1 MAFYNSYQYPQYG
14 YQPQQPQI
22 PQQMAQQ
29 MPQQMSQMS
38 QMSQQPVQQIQNGGF
53 LAAPNEEYVRTYP
66 VALGNCVTFKI
77 EGKPYVME
85 KSMGFSQLDSPKIEK
100 YRLVKEE
107 PSECSNSPQNDPE
120 DIRAIISSID
130 KINEQIEALWSEIEA
145 IKANRPK
152 AQTKNSGAKQVK
164 DENDDQS

>member
-14 YQPQQPQI
+14 YQPQQPQM

-29 MPQQMSQMS
+29 IPQQMPQQMAQMP
-38 QMSQQPVQQIQNGGF
+38 QQPVQQIQNGGF
-53 LAAPNEEYVRTYP
+53 LAAPNEEYVRSYP

-100 YRLVKEE
+100 YKLVKEE
-107 PSECSNSPQNDPE
+107 PEEMPDLPENDKNE
-120 DIRAIISSID
+120 NMANILDGL
-130 KINEQIEALWSEIEA
+130 INEIEA
-145 IKANRPK
+145 IKADVKVIKEKLKSMTKPVSKK
-152 AQTKNSGAKQVK
+152 APR
-164 DENDDQS
+164 DEEEDYDE

>member
-14 YQPQQPQI
+14 YQPPQPQI

-29 MPQQMSQMS
+29 MPQ

-53 LAAPNEEYVRTYP
+53 LAAPNEEYVRSYP

-107 PSECSNSPQNDPE
+107 PEEVANSPE
-120 DIRAIISSID
+120 DSKNNNKEINSTLDEIIG
-130 KINEQIEALWSEIEA
+130 EIEA
-145 IKANRPK
+145 IKADIK
-152 AQTKNSGAKQVK
+152 AIKEKLKNITKPVAKKVSK
-164 DENDDQS
+164 DEDDDDE

>member
-29 MPQQMSQMS
+29 MPQQMSQMP
-38 QMSQQPVQQIQNGGF
+38 QQPVQQIQNGGF
-53 LAAPNEEYVRTYP
+53 LAAPNEEYVRSYP

-107 PSECSNSPQNDPE
+107 PEEVANLPE
-120 DIRAIISSID
+120 DGKNNS
-130 KINEQIEALWSEIEA
+130 KEINATLDELIGEIEA
-145 IKANRPK
+145 IKADIK
-152 AQTKNSGAKQVK
+152 AIKEKLKSITKPVAKKVSK
-164 DENDDQS
+164 DEDDDDE

>member
-1 MAFYNSYQYPQYG
+1 MPNFYSPYQYPQQYG
-14 YQPQQPQI
+14 YQPQQQMQQQM

-29 MPQQMSQMS
+29 IPQQ
-38 QMSQQPVQQIQNGGF
+38 PIQQIQNGGF
-53 LAAPNEEYVRTYP
+53 LTAPNEEYVRTYP

-107 PSECSNSPQNDPE
+107 PEEPSNSPEDDRNDNK
-120 DIRAIISSID
+120 AINDTLEGLI
-130 KINEQIEALWSEIEA
+130 SEIEA
-145 IKANRPK
+145 IKADVKAIKEKLKSITKPAPK
-152 AQTKNSGAKQVK
+152 KVPK
-164 DENDDQS
+164 DEDDDDE

>member
-29 MPQQMSQMS
+29 MPQQMP
-38 QMSQQPVQQIQNGGF
+38 QQPVQQIQNGGF
-53 LAAPNEEYVRTYP
+53 LAAPNEEYVRSYP

-107 PSECSNSPQNDPE
+107 PEEVANLPE
-120 DIRAIISSID
+120 DGKNNS
-130 KINEQIEALWSEIEA
+130 KEINATLDELIGEIEA
-145 IKANRPK
+145 IKADIK
-152 AQTKNSGAKQVK
+152 AIKEKLKNITKPVAKKVSK
-164 DENDDQS
+164 DEDDDDE

>member
-29 MPQQMSQMS
+29 MPQQMP
-38 QMSQQPVQQIQNGGF
+38 QQPVQQIQNGGF
-53 LAAPNEEYVRTYP
+53 LAAPNEEYVRSYP

-107 PSECSNSPQNDPE
+107 PEEAANLPE
-120 DIRAIISSID
+120 DGKNNS
-130 KINEQIEALWSEIEA
+130 KEINATLDELIGEIEA
-145 IKANRPK
+145 IKADIK
-152 AQTKNSGAKQVK
+152 AIKEKLKSITKPVAKKVSK
-164 DENDDQS
+164 DEDDDDE

>member
-14 YQPQQPQI
+14 YQPQQPQM

-29 MPQQMSQMS
+29 IPQQMPQQMAQMP
-38 QMSQQPVQQIQNGGF
+38 QQPVQQIQNGGF
-53 LAAPNEEYVRTYP
+53 LAAPNEEYVRSYP

-100 YRLVKEE
+100 YKLVKEE
-107 PSECSNSPQNDPE
+107 PEEMPDLPE
-120 DIRAIISSID
+120 NGRNENMANILDGL
-130 KINEQIEALWSEIEA
+130 INEIEA
-145 IKANRPK
+145 IKADVKVIKEKLKSMTKPVSKK
-152 AQTKNSGAKQVK
+152 APK
-164 DENDDQS
+164 DEEEYDDE

>member
-22 PQQMAQQ
+22 PQQM
-29 MPQQMSQMS
+29 PQQMSQMP
-38 QMSQQPVQQIQNGGF
+38 QQPVQQIQNGGF
-53 LAAPNEEYVRTYP
+53 LTAPNEEYVRTYP

-107 PSECSNSPQNDPE
+107 PEEPSNLPE
-120 DIRAIISSID
+120 DDRNDSKAINDTLEGLI
-130 KINEQIEALWSEIEA
+130 SEIEA
-145 IKANRPK
+145 IKADVKAIKEKLKSITKPAPK
-152 AQTKNSGAKQVK
+152 KAPK
-164 DENDDQS
+164 DEDDDDE

>member
-29 MPQQMSQMS
+29 MPQQMP
-38 QMSQQPVQQIQNGGF
+38 QQPVQQIQNGGF
-53 LAAPNEEYVRTYP
+53 LAAPNEEYVRSYP

-107 PSECSNSPQNDPE
+107 PEEVANLPE
-120 DIRAIISSID
+120 DGKNNS
-130 KINEQIEALWSEIEA
+130 KEINATLDELIGEIEA
-145 IKANRPK
+145 IKADIK
-152 AQTKNSGAKQVK
+152 AIKEKLKSITKPVAKKASK
-164 DENDDQS
+164 DEDDDDE

>member
-29 MPQQMSQMS
+29 MPQQ
-38 QMSQQPVQQIQNGGF
+38 PVQQIQNGGF
-53 LAAPNEEYVRTYP
+53 LAAPNEEYVRSYP

-107 PSECSNSPQNDPE
+107 PEEVANSPE
-120 DIRAIISSID
+120 DSKNNNKEINSTLDEIIG
-130 KINEQIEALWSEIEA
+130 EIEA
-145 IKANRPK
+145 IKADIK
-152 AQTKNSGAKQVK
+152 AIKEKLKSITKPMAKKVSK
-164 DENDDQS
+164 DEDDDDE

>member
-29 MPQQMSQMS
+29 MPQQMP
-38 QMSQQPVQQIQNGGF
+38 QQPVQEIQNGGF
-53 LAAPNEEYVRTYP
+53 LAAPNEEYVRSYP

-107 PSECSNSPQNDPE
+107 PEEAANLPE
-120 DIRAIISSID
+120 DGKNNS
-130 KINEQIEALWSEIEA
+130 KEINATLDELIGEIEA
-145 IKANRPK
+145 IKADIK
-152 AQTKNSGAKQVK
+152 AIKEKLKSITKPVAKKVSK
-164 DENDDQS
+164 DEDDDDE

>member
-14 YQPQQPQI
+14 YQPQQPQM

-29 MPQQMSQMS
+29 IPQQMPQQMAQMP
-38 QMSQQPVQQIQNGGF
+38 QQPVQQIQNGGF
-53 LAAPNEEYVRTYP
+53 LAAPNEEYVRSYP

-100 YRLVKEE
+100 YKLVKEE
-107 PSECSNSPQNDPE
+107 PEEMPDLPE
-120 DIRAIISSID
+120 NGKNESMANILDGL
-130 KINEQIEALWSEIEA
+130 INEIEA
-145 IKANRPK
+145 IKADVKVIKEKLKSMTKPVSKK
-152 AQTKNSGAKQVK
+152 APR
-164 DENDDQS
+164 DEEEDYDE